1 MAQYQLLPEWEA
13 QAGVLL
19 TWPHPDT
26 DWRQSLEAV
35 EAVYGQLAKAICQR
49 ATLLI
54 AAPSTYHQ
62 AIVTRLSAEGVC
74 LDQVRLYPVDT
85 QDTWARDHGPLSV
98 SDGQS
103 LRLLDFT
110 FNGWGNKFP
119 AELDNRITAS
129 LASQGAFTAPVLTQD
144 LVLEGGALEVDD
156 SGALLTTRSCLLN
169 PNRNGSLSAEA
180 IEAYLHK
187 ALGVR
192 KINWLDYGYLAG
204 DDTDSH
210 IDTLARLGPDGALLY
225 VGCDDP
231 DDEHFTE
238 LARMEAQLK
247 TFTNAEGRP
256 YRLFRAALAQGDFQC
271 IRRAFAGHLRQLP
284 LAQSRRTG
292 ADLRR

>member
-1 MAQYQLLPEWEA
+1 M
-13 QAGVLL
+13 
-19 TWPHPDT
+19 
-26 DWRQSLEAV
+26 
-35 EAVYGQLAKAICQR
+35 
-49 ATLLI
+49 
-54 AAPSTYHQ
+54 
-62 AIVTRLSAEGVC
+62 
-74 LDQVRLYPVDT
+74 
-85 QDTWARDHGPLSV
+85 
-98 SDGQS
+98 
-103 LRLLDFT
+103 
-110 FNGWGNKFP
+110 
-119 AELDNRITAS
+119 
-129 LASQGAFTAPVLTQD
+129 LTQD